1 MILVK
6 PRKPEQIKKNQW
18 AWASIFASAQNLA
31 SLATFWVLFTI
42 QIEQLVAAAFPG
54 PSSRELTCFRAR
66 NEFNAN
72 YHKNDISRAMCA
84 KRIDESCEGRGRNT
98 KGNDVE
104 SGIKD
109 IDFKPTDKD
118 REAERVSDEHNQ
130 TQSIAHNQTITGSTN
145 EKLESKTRRKPH
157 SLWKALRANKQK
169 LENWALRSLWYNS
182 SRNNQVP
189 PYFCSSLSATGYDE
203 HRKTNKYIMYNKNA
217 QGNGYVGGY
226 WIGWYGYWIG
236 CWFCWCQNE
245 RQKAKCESVCKW
257 WWNEPND

>member
-18 AWASIFASAQNLA
+18 AWASIFASAQSLA

-104 SGIKD
+104 SEIKD

-118 REAERVSDEHNQ
+118 REAERISDERNRA
-130 TQSIAHNQTITGSTN
+130 QSDNYGKHEWKIRIEN
-145 EKLESKTRRKPH
+145 EE
-157 SLWKALRANKQK
+157 
-169 LENWALRSLWYNS
+169 
-182 SRNNQVP
+182 
-189 PYFCSSLSATGYDE
+189 
-203 HRKTNKYIMYNKNA
+203 KNA
-217 QGNGYVGGY
+217 FFV
-226 WIGWYGYWIG
+226 
-236 CWFCWCQNE
+236 
-245 RQKAKCESVCKW
+245 ESTPSEQTKIRKLSSTFIVIQF
-257 WWNEPND
+257 